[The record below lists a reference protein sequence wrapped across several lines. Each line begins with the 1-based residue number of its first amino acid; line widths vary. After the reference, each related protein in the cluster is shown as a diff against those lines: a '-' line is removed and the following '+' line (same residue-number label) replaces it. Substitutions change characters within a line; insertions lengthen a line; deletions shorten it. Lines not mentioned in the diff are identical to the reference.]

1 MINGNSIKSS
11 IVLLLVVIVYAQV
24 LLNLIVYK
32 ERAATYIGRLAN
44 EYQYVYDVFTARISC
59 VVGGGL
65 PPLLRSKRGL
75 RIDH

>member
-59 VVGGGL
+59 VVGGVY
-65 PPLLRSKRGL
+65 PPFWGL